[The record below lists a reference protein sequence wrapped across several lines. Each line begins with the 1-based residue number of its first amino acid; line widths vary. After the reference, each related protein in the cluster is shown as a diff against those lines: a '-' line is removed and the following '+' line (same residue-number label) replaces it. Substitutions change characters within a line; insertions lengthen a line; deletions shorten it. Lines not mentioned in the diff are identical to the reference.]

1 MDLNVIEFVP
11 DCDVFLV
18 GHLVVF
24 FFFGSSCVID
34 MVIIFLQKVILECF
48 GQVFLQLIKY
58 K

>member
-24 FFFGSSCVID
+24 FFLVPCV
-34 MVIIFLQKVILECF
+34 L
-48 GQVFLQLIKY
+48 
-58 K
+58 